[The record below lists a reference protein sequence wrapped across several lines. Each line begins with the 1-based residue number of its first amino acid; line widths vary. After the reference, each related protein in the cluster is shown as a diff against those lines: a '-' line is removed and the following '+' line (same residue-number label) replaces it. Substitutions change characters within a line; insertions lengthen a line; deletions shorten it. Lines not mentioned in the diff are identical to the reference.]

1 MMPGRPPAE
10 HPYFT
15 IDRRLIRMA
24 SPVPTIESLSSEQ
37 RSRVEETSSKF
48 RNAITRNPNVR
59 IQEFIADSSGIERQ
73 VLLRELLQIEIEDR
87 RQRGQIPGQDHYSSL
102 FPDSSHI
109 VANVFDSVDQSVI
122 SSAAVETVIPGQAI
136 TEDGA
141 NKSPETLD
149 DGLNSD
155 SDVKTSESTIESNDR
170 VSGGPEHPAETIVA
184 GSDAAAETEQDTLVE
199 PGTAQPSSTQS
210 TENQTDVETIVPT
223 DGGGS
228 SVTMDEN
235 RIIETVVSGVDAEFT
250 SQQPARGP
258 VIGSGQTFGDYELI
272 SPLGQGGMGV
282 VYKARQKAA
291 NRLVALKIIRPDRM
305 SNMTEVT
312 QGRMVDRFKAEAH
325 AAARLQHDNLVTV
338 YDVGEVDGCHYFS
351 MQYVE
356 GGSLTD
362 QISDRSLDNRE
373 AATFIEPVCRAVHAA
388 HEEGILHRDIKPANI
403 LIEDG
408 TLRPR
413 IADFGLAKLQNE
425 DQELTRSGEAMG
437 TPSYMPPEQFGDAA
451 SATARSD
458 IYSIGATLY
467 HLLSGRPP
475 FKAATSMATMR
486 QVLNVEPVA
495 LRELNP
501 EVNQDLETICMKCLE
516 KEPDRRFQTAAEV
529 ANELKRFINGEPILS
544 RPLSRPERF
553 VRWCRRNPLV
563 SSLSGLAAASVLV
576 ALVSLAVAYVKTD
589 EARQQVE
596 TSLIKTAKA
605 QKVSEASFQD
615 ALAAVNDFF
624 THVSE
629 DRLLNEP
636 GAEGLRHELLELARD
651 YYQRFLNRRSDDPTV
666 REEVALSHF
675 RVGLIVEELDSP
687 QAAVESYEKARDLQR
702 ALLAD
707 FPIAEAVAAKAT
719 KRALSRTLNAMARV
733 ATNSGDLDGAEELF
747 NETRKLRLELVE
759 STPDAEERIEF
770 DRLLASVDMNLGLLA
785 RRRSELDRT
794 GRLYRKAQEL
804 RQKALRIRPKDPQ
817 LRRDLAKGWYNL
829 ANLAVDRNDAEEVSR
844 NVDLAIAQLEELL
857 NENPDDL
864 RDRYLLALCYRM
876 KADLNAAFI
885 SVDNSKLAEAID
897 GYNKT
902 RFAMQDLSER
912 SPTVHRYRVEL
923 GQLLLNIGQL
933 EGQQRRFSEAR
944 SALENA
950 EEVFANLV
958 EEDPDNDEFQELLK
972 QTQAILLQLT
982 AYEEASAEQK

>member
-1 MMPGRPPAE
+1 
-10 HPYFT
+10 
-15 IDRRLIRMA
+15 MA

-37 RSRVEETSSKF
+37 RSRVEQASSNF
-48 RNAITRNPNVR
+48 RNAITTNPNTR

-109 VANVFDSVDQSVI
+109 VANVFDSVDQSVVD
-122 SSAAVETVIPGQAI
+122 SAAVETVIPGQSR
-136 TEDGA
+136 TDDGA
-141 NKSPETLD
+141 NTSSETLD
-149 DGLNSD
+149 DGLISD
-155 SDVKTSESTIESNDR
+155 SVVAS
-170 VSGGPEHPAETIVA
+170 AETIIESSEVVSA
-184 GSDAAAETEQDTLVE
+184 ADAAAQTKQDTMVG
-199 PGTAQPSSTQS
+199 PGSGQTSTRQS
-210 TENQTDVETIVPT
+210 TGNQSDVETMVPT
-223 DGGGS
+223 DDGGS

-235 RIIETVVSGVDAEFT
+235 RIAETIISGADAKLI
-250 SQQPARGP
+250 SRQPTRGP

-338 YDVGEVDGCHYFS
+338 YDVGEIDGCHYFS

-356 GGSLTD
+356 GGSLSD
-362 QISDRSLDNRE
+362 QISDRSLDSRE
-373 AATFIEPVCRAVHAA
+373 AATFVEPVCRAVHAA

-529 ANELKRFINGEPILS
+529 ADELKRFINGEPILS
-544 RPLSRPERF
+544 RPLSRPERL

-589 EARQQVE
+589 EARKQVE
-596 TSLIKTAKA
+596 ASLDETAKA

-651 YYQRFLNRRSDDPTV
+651 YYQRFLDRRSDDPTV

-687 QAAVESYEKARDLQR
+687 QAAVESYEKARDIQSK
-702 ALLAD
+702 LLGDFPVAD
-707 FPIAEAVAAKAT
+707 FPAAEAAAAKAT

-733 ATNSGDLDGAEELF
+733 ATNSGNLDGAEELF
-747 NETRKLRLELVE
+747 NETRKLRVELVE
-759 STPDAEERIEF
+759 STPDADERIEF

-794 GRLYRKAQEL
+794 GILYRKAQEH
-804 RQKALRIRPKDPQ
+804 RQKALRRRPKHPQ

-829 ANLAVDRNDAEEVSR
+829 ANLAVDLNDAEEVST

-857 NENPDDL
+857 DENSDDL

-876 KADLNAAFI
+876 KADLHAALI
-885 SVDNSKLAEAID
+885 SVDDSKLAEAID
-897 GYNKT
+897 GYNKA

-912 SPTVHRYRVEL
+912 SPAVHRYRVEL
-923 GQLLLNIGQL
+923 GQLLMNIGQL
-933 EGQQRRFSEAR
+933 EGQQRRVTEAR

-950 EEVFANLV
+950 EDVFASLV
-958 EEDPDNDEFQELLK
+958 QEDPDDGEFQELLK
-972 QTQAILLQLT
+972 QTQAILEQLT
-982 AYEEASAEQK
+982 AYEKISAEQK

>member
-1 MMPGRPPAE
+1 
-10 HPYFT
+10 
-15 IDRRLIRMA
+15 MA
-24 SPVPTIESLSSEQ
+24 SPVPTIYSLTSEQ
-37 RSRVEETSSKF
+37 RSRVEEARSNF
-48 RNAITRNPNVR
+48 CNAIKANPNSR
-59 IQEFIADSSGIERQ
+59 IRDFIGDALGVERQ

-87 RQRGQIPGQDHYSSL
+87 RQRGRIPEQEHYSSL

-109 VANVFDSVDQSVI
+109 VASVFESVDRSVVH
-122 SSAAVETVIPGQAI
+122 SEAVETVLPGLLP
-136 TEDGA
+136 TENATG
-141 NKSPETLD
+141 PRTETVD
-149 DGLNSD
+149 DGLGAGSGQQ
-155 SDVKTSESTIESNDR
+155 SAETIIESNSTVVRHD
-170 VSGGPEHPAETIVA
+170 VSS
-184 GSDAAAETEQDTLVE
+184 GSEAAAETIIESAGAAAETSQETLAE
-199 PGTAQPSSTQS
+199 TGSASPSTVNSS
-210 TENQTDVETIVPT
+210 RNQTDIETIVPT
-223 DGGGS
+223 DDGGS
-228 SVTMDEN
+228 LATADEN
-235 RIIETVVSGVDAEFT
+235 RVIETVVSGVGSASASRRST
-250 SQQPARGP
+250 PGP

-312 QGRMVDRFKAEAH
+312 QRRMVDRFKAEAH

-338 YDVGEVDGCHYFS
+338 YDVGEIDGCHYFS

-356 GGSLTD
+356 GGSLSD
-362 QISDRSLDNRE
+362 QISDRSLDSRE
-373 AATFIEPVCRAVHAA
+373 AAMFIEPVCRAVHAA

-501 EVNQDLETICMKCLE
+501 EVDQDLETICMKCLE

-529 ANELKRFINGEPILS
+529 ADELKRFINGEPILS
-544 RPLSRPERF
+544 RPLGRPERF

-563 SSLSGLAAASVLV
+563 SSLSGLAAVCVVV

-596 TSLIKTAKA
+596 SSLNETTKA
-605 QKVSEASFQD
+605 QQVSEASFQD

-624 THVSE
+624 TRVSE
-629 DRLLNEP
+629 DRLMNEP
-636 GAEGLRHELLELARD
+636 GAEGLRHELLGLARD

-666 REEVALSHF
+666 RDEVALSHF
-675 RVGLIVEELDSP
+675 RVGLIIEELDSP
-687 QAAVESYEKARDLQR
+687 QAAIESYEKARDIQSK
-702 ALLAD
+702 LLAD
-707 FPIAEAVAAKAT
+707 FPDARSTAAKAT

-747 NETRKLRLELVE
+747 NETRKLRVELVE
-759 STPDAEERIEF
+759 STPDDEERIEF

-785 RRRSELDRT
+785 RRRSDLDRT
-794 GRLYRKAQEL
+794 GTLYQKAQEL
-804 RQKALRIRPKDPQ
+804 RQKALRVRPKNEQ

-829 ANLAVDRNDAEEVSR
+829 ANLAVDQNDAQAANE
-844 NVDLAIAQLEELL
+844 NIQLAITELESLL
-857 NENPDDL
+857 KENPDDL
-864 RDRYLLALCYRM
+864 RDRYLLAVCYRLL
-876 KADLNAAFI
+876 ADLDAALI
-885 SVDNSKLAEAID
+885 AVDASKLPDSID
-897 GYNKT
+897 AYSKAGISM
-902 RFAMQDLSER
+902 RDLSER
-912 SPTVHRYRVEL
+912 SPAVHRYRVEL
-923 GQLLLNIGQL
+923 GQLLMNIGQL
-933 EGQQRRFSEAR
+933 EGQQRNFAGAR
-944 SALENA
+944 AALEKA
-950 EEVFANLV
+950 EEVFAALV
-958 EEDPDNDEFQELLK
+958 KEDSDNSEFQELLK
-972 QTQAILLQLT
+972 QAQAVLQQLN
-982 AYEEASAEQK
+982 AFEKASAEQK

>member
-1 MMPGRPPAE
+1 
-10 HPYFT
+10 
-15 IDRRLIRMA
+15 MA

-37 RSRVEETSSKF
+37 RSRVEQASSNF
-48 RNAITRNPNVR
+48 RNAITTNPNTR

-109 VANVFDSVDQSVI
+109 VANVFESVDPSVVD
-122 SSAAVETVIPGQAI
+122 SAAVETVIPGQAL
-136 TEDGA
+136 TDDGA
-141 NKSPETLD
+141 NTSPETLED
-149 DGLNSD
+149 RLISD
-155 SDVKTSESTIESNDR
+155 SVATS
-170 VSGGPEHPAETIVA
+170 AETIIESSDVVSA
-184 GSDAAAETEQDTLVE
+184 GPERSAETAQDTLVE
-199 PGTAQPSSTQS
+199 LSSAQPSTGQPSTNQ
-210 TENQTDVETIVPT
+210 TTGNQTDVETIVPT
-223 DGGGS
+223 DDGGS
-228 SVTMDEN
+228 AVTMDEI
-235 RIIETVVSGVDAEFT
+235 RIAETIVSAADAEFT
-250 SQQPARGP
+250 SRQPTRGP

-338 YDVGEVDGCHYFS
+338 YDVGEIDGCHYFS

-356 GGSLTD
+356 GGSLSD
-362 QISDRSLDNRE
+362 QISDRSLDSRE
-373 AATFIEPVCRAVHAA
+373 AASFVEPVCRAVHAA

-516 KEPDRRFQTAAEV
+516 KEPDQRFQTAAEV
-529 ANELKRFINGEPILS
+529 ADELKRFINGEPILS
-544 RPLSRPERF
+544 RPLSRPERL

-563 SSLSGLAAASVLV
+563 ASLSGLAAASVV
-576 ALVSLAVAYVKTD
+576 SALVSLAVAYVKTD
-589 EARQQVE
+589 EARKQVE
-596 TSLIKTAKA
+596 ASLGETEKA

-687 QAAVESYEKARDLQR
+687 QAAVESYEKARDIQSK
-702 ALLAD
+702 LLAE
-707 FPIAEAVAAKAT
+707 FPVAASVAAKAT

-785 RRRSELDRT
+785 RRRSEFDRT
-794 GRLYRKAQEL
+794 GTLYRKAQEL
-804 RQKALRIRPKDPQ
+804 RQKALRRRPKDPQ

-829 ANLAVDRNDAEEVSR
+829 ANLAVDRNDAEEVST

-857 NENPDDL
+857 GENPDDL

-876 KADLNAAFI
+876 KADLNAALI
-885 SVDNSKLAEAID
+885 SVDDSKLTAAID
-897 GYNKT
+897 GYNKA

-912 SPTVHRYRVEL
+912 SPAVHRYRVEL
-923 GQLLLNIGQL
+923 GQLLMNIGQL
-933 EGQQRRFSEAR
+933 EGQQRRFTDAR

-950 EEVFANLV
+950 AEVFASLV
-958 EEDPDNDEFQELLK
+958 KEDPDDGEFQELLK
-972 QTQAILLQLT
+972 QTQAILEQLT
-982 AYEEASAEQK
+982 AYEKTSAEQK

>member
-1 MMPGRPPAE
+1 
-10 HPYFT
+10 
-15 IDRRLIRMA
+15 MA

-37 RSRVEETSSKF
+37 RSRVEEASSTF
-48 RNAITRNPNVR
+48 RNAITTNPNTR
-59 IQEFIADSSGIERQ
+59 IQDFIVDSSGIERQ

-109 VANVFDSVDQSVI
+109 VASVFDSVDPSVVD
-122 SSAAVETVIPGQAI
+122 SAAVETVVPGQAL
-136 TEDGA
+136 TEDGT
-141 NKSPETLD
+141 NQGSETQGSETFD
-149 DGLNSD
+149 NRLNSD
-155 SDVKTSESTIESNDR
+155 SGTNT
-170 VSGGPEHPAETIVA
+170 AETIIES
-184 GSDAAAETEQDTLVE
+184 SDVVSAAASEAEPRQDTLVD
-199 PGTAQPSSTQS
+199 PGDGQPSTAQSTG
-210 TENQTDVETIVPT
+210 NQTDVETIIPT
-223 DGGGS
+223 DDGGS
-228 SVTMDEN
+228 SLTMDEN
-235 RIIETVVSGVDAEFT
+235 RITETVISGADAELI
-250 SQQPARGP
+250 SRQPTRGP

-282 VYKARQKAA
+282 VYKARQRAA

-312 QGRMVDRFKAEAH
+312 QRRMVDRFKAEAH

-338 YDVGEVDGCHYFS
+338 YDVGEIDGCHYFS

-356 GGSLTD
+356 GGALSD
-362 QISDRSLDNRE
+362 QISDRSLDSRE
-373 AATFIEPVCRAVHAA
+373 AASFVEPVCRAVHAA

-467 HLLSGRPP
+467 HVLSGRPP

-501 EVNQDLETICMKCLE
+501 EVNQDIETICMKCLE

-529 ANELKRFINGEPILS
+529 ADELKRFINGEPILS
-544 RPLSRPERF
+544 RPLSRPERLA
-553 VRWCRRNPLV
+553 RWCRRNPLV
-563 SSLSGLAAASVLV
+563 SSLSGFSAASVVV

-589 EARQQVE
+589 EARKQVE
-596 TSLIKTAKA
+596 ASLGETEKA

-651 YYQRFLNRRSDDPTV
+651 YYQRFLNLRSDDPTV

-687 QAAVESYEKARDLQR
+687 QAAVESYEKARDIQSK
-702 ALLAD
+702 LLAE
-707 FPIAEAVAAKAT
+707 FPVAESVAAKAT

-785 RRRSELDRT
+785 RRRSEFDRT
-794 GRLYRKAQEL
+794 GTLYRKAQEL
-804 RQKALRIRPKDPQ
+804 RQKALRRRPKDPQ

-829 ANLAVDRNDAEEVSR
+829 ANLAVDRNDAEEVTT
-844 NVDLAIAQLEELL
+844 NVELAISQLEELL
-857 NENPDDL
+857 DENPGDL

-876 KADLNAAFI
+876 KADLNAALI
-885 SVDNSKLAEAID
+885 SVDDSNLTAAID
-897 GYNKT
+897 GYNKA

-912 SPTVHRYRVEL
+912 SPAVHRYRVEL
-923 GQLLLNIGQL
+923 GQLLMNIGQL
-933 EGQQRRFSEAR
+933 EGQQRRFTEAR

-950 EEVFANLV
+950 AQVFASLV
-958 EEDPDNDEFQELLK
+958 KEDPDNNEFQELLS
-972 QTQAILLQLT
+972 QTRAILEQLT
-982 AYEEASAEQK
+982 AYEKASAEQK

>member
-1 MMPGRPPAE
+1 
-10 HPYFT
+10 
-15 IDRRLIRMA
+15 MA
-24 SPVPTIESLSSEQ
+24 SPIPTIESLSSEQ
-37 RSRVEETSSKF
+37 RSRVEQASSNF
-48 RNAITRNPNVR
+48 RNALTTNPNVR
-59 IQEFIADSSGIERQ
+59 IQDFIADSSGTERQ

-87 RQRGQIPGQDHYSSL
+87 RQRGQIPGQEHYSSL
-102 FPDSSHI
+102 FPESSHI
-109 VANVFDSVDQSVI
+109 VASVFESVDPSVVD
-122 SSAAVETVIPGQAI
+122 SAAVETVIPGQAL
-136 TEDGA
+136 TDDGA
-141 NKSPETLD
+141 NTSPETLED
-149 DGLNSD
+149 RLISD
-155 SDVKTSESTIESNDR
+155 SVATS
-170 VSGGPEHPAETIVA
+170 AETIIESSDVVSA
-184 GSDAAAETEQDTLVE
+184 GPERSAETAQDTLVE
-199 PGTAQPSSTQS
+199 LSSAQPSTGQPSTNQ
-210 TENQTDVETIVPT
+210 TTGNQTDVETIVPT
-223 DGGGS
+223 DDGGS
-228 SVTMDEN
+228 AVTMDEI
-235 RIIETVVSGVDAEFT
+235 RIAETIVSAADAEFT
-250 SQQPARGP
+250 SRQPTRGP

-338 YDVGEVDGCHYFS
+338 YDVGEIDGCHYFS

-356 GGSLTD
+356 GGSLSD

-373 AATFIEPVCRAVHAA
+373 AASFVEPVCRAVHAA

-529 ANELKRFINGEPILS
+529 ADELKRFINGEPILS
-544 RPLSRPERF
+544 RPLSRPERL

-563 SSLSGLAAASVLV
+563 ASLSGLAAASVV
-576 ALVSLAVAYVKTD
+576 SALVSLAVAYVKTD
-589 EARQQVE
+589 EARKEVE
-596 TSLIKTAKA
+596 ASLDETAKA

-687 QAAVESYEKARDLQR
+687 QAAVESYEKARDIQSK
-702 ALLAD
+702 LLAE
-707 FPIAEAVAAKAT
+707 FPVAASVAAKAT

-785 RRRSELDRT
+785 RRRSEFDRT
-794 GRLYRKAQEL
+794 GTLYRKAQEL
-804 RQKALRIRPKDPQ
+804 RQKALRRRPKDPQ

-829 ANLAVDRNDAEEVSR
+829 ANLAVDRNDAEEVST

-857 NENPDDL
+857 GENPDDL

-876 KADLNAAFI
+876 KADLNAALI
-885 SVDNSKLAEAID
+885 SVDDSKLTAAID
-897 GYNKT
+897 GYNKA

-912 SPTVHRYRVEL
+912 SPAVHRYRVEL
-923 GQLLLNIGQL
+923 GQLLMNIGQL
-933 EGQQRRFSEAR
+933 EGQQRRFTDAR

-950 EEVFANLV
+950 AEVFASLV
-958 EEDPDNDEFQELLK
+958 KEDPDDGEFQELLK
-972 QTQAILLQLT
+972 QTQAILEQLT
-982 AYEEASAEQK
+982 AYEKTSAEQK

>member
-1 MMPGRPPAE
+1 
-10 HPYFT
+10 
-15 IDRRLIRMA
+15 MA

-495 LRELNP
+495 LRDLNP
-501 EVNQDLETICMKCLE
+501 EVDQDIETICMKCLE
-516 KEPDRRFQTAAEV
+516 KEPDRRFQTAEKV
-529 ANELKRFINGEPILS
+529 ADELQRFINGEPILS

-675 RVGLIVEELDSP
+675 RVGLIIEELDSP
-687 QAAVESYEKARDLQR
+687 QAAVESYEKARDIQSK
-702 ALLAD
+702 LLAG
-707 FPIAEAVAAKAT
+707 FPVAESVAAKAT

-794 GRLYRKAQEL
+794 GTLYRKAQEL

-876 KADLNAAFI
+876 KADLNAALI

-897 GYNKT
+897 GYNKA

-933 EGQQRRFSEAR
+933 EGQQRRFTEAR

-958 EEDPDNDEFQELLK
+958 KEDPDNDEFQELLK
-972 QTQAILLQLT
+972 QTQAVLEQLT
-982 AYEEASAEQK
+982 AYEEASAEPK

>member
-1 MMPGRPPAE
+1 MTG
-10 HPYFT
+10 
-15 IDRRLIRMA
+15 
-24 SPVPTIESLSSEQ
+24 PVPTIESLNPDQRTRIEAASS
-37 RSRVEETSSKF
+37 RF
-48 RNAITRNPNVR
+48 RNAVQANPNVR
-59 IQEFIADSSGIERQ
+59 IQEFLTDGSATERQ

-102 FPDSSHI
+102 FPESSHI
-109 VANVFDSVDQSVI
+109 VASVFESVDQSVMN
-122 SSAAVETVIPGQAI
+122 SAAAETVIPGQLP
-136 TEDGA
+136 TENFVKNRVVSQDGA
-141 NKSPETLD
+141 GEPSRSDIESSATETMIESGDTSPE
-149 DGLNSD
+149 
-155 SDVKTSESTIESNDR
+155 KSTREI
-170 VSGGPEHPAETIVA
+170 ETIVA
-184 GSDAAAETEQDTLVE
+184 GMDSSAETELETHAENSGTANSAAETLQ
-199 PGTAQPSSTQS
+199 
-210 TENQTDVETIVPT
+210 NQTDIETMVPT
-223 DGGGS
+223 DAGDS

-235 RIIETVVSGVDAEFT
+235 RIVGTVISGADSAF
-250 SQQPARGP
+250 SRPGAAHGP

-305 SNMTEVT
+305 SSMTEVT
-312 QGRMVDRFKAEAH
+312 QRRMVDRFRAEAH

-338 YDVGEVDGCHYFS
+338 YDVGEIDGCHYFS

-356 GGSLTD
+356 GGCLSD
-362 QISDRSLDNRE
+362 QISDRSLDSRE
-373 AATFIEPVCRAVHAA
+373 AARFLEPVCRAVHAA

-403 LIEDG
+403 LIEDE

-501 EVNQDLETICMKCLE
+501 EVDQDLETICMKCLE
-516 KEPDRRFQTAAEV
+516 KEPDRRFQTASEV
-529 ANELKRFINGEPILS
+529 ADELQRFINGEPILS
-544 RPLSRPERF
+544 RPLGRPERLW
-553 VRWCRRNPLV
+553 RWCRRNPV
-563 SSLSGLAAASVLV
+563 VASLSGLAATSMIIAV
-576 ALVSLAVAYVKTD
+576 VSFAVAYFETD
-589 EARQQVE
+589 EARRKVE
-596 TSLIKTAKA
+596 ASLDETAKA
-605 QKVSEASFQD
+605 QKLSEASFQD

-636 GAEGLRHELLELARD
+636 GTEELRHELLDLARD

-666 REEVALSHF
+666 RDEVALSHF

-687 QAAVESYEKARDLQR
+687 LAAVASYQKARDLQV

-707 FPIAEAVAAKAT
+707 HPDENSKEAKAT
-719 KRALSRTLNAMARV
+719 KRALSRTLNALARV

-747 NETRKLRLELVE
+747 HETRKFRQELVD
-759 STPDAEERIEF
+759 STPDPEERFEF
-770 DRLLASVDMNLGLLA
+770 DRLLASVDMNLGILA
-785 RRRSELDRT
+785 RRRSNLDQAAT
-794 GRLYRKAQEL
+794 LYKDAQGLRKNTL
-804 RQKALRIRPKDPQ
+804 PVRPKDPQ

-829 ANLAVDRNDAEEVSR
+829 ANLAVDQNDAEGVGS
-844 NVDLAIAQLEELL
+844 NVDQAIALLEELL
-857 NENPDDL
+857 DETPDDL
-864 RDRYLLALCYRM
+864 RDRYLLALCYRL
-876 KADLNAAFI
+876 KADLNAALI
-885 SVDNSKLAEAID
+885 PVDNSKLTDAID
-897 GYNKT
+897 GYGKAKL
-902 RFAMQDLSER
+902 AMLDLSGR
-912 SPTVHRYRVEL
+912 SPAVHRYRVEL

-933 EGQQRRFSEAR
+933 EAQQEQYSEAR
-944 SALENA
+944 IAFEKA
-950 EEVFANLV
+950 EEVFALLV
-958 EEDPDNDEFQELLK
+958 TEDSNSSEFQELL
-972 QTQAILLQLT
+972 TRTRAVLEQL
-982 AYEEASAEQK
+982 AAMEAAASQQK

>member
-1 MMPGRPPAE
+1 
-10 HPYFT
+10 
-15 IDRRLIRMA
+15 
-24 SPVPTIESLSSEQ
+24 
-37 RSRVEETSSKF
+37 
-48 RNAITRNPNVR
+48 
-59 IQEFIADSSGIERQ
+59 
-73 VLLRELLQIEIEDR
+73 
-87 RQRGQIPGQDHYSSL
+87 
-102 FPDSSHI
+102 
-109 VANVFDSVDQSVI
+109 
-122 SSAAVETVIPGQAI
+122 
-136 TEDGA
+136 
-141 NKSPETLD
+141 
-149 DGLNSD
+149 
-155 SDVKTSESTIESNDR
+155 
-170 VSGGPEHPAETIVA
+170 
-184 GSDAAAETEQDTLVE
+184 
-199 PGTAQPSSTQS
+199 
-210 TENQTDVETIVPT
+210 
-223 DGGGS
+223 
-228 SVTMDEN
+228 
-235 RIIETVVSGVDAEFT
+235 
-250 SQQPARGP
+250 
-258 VIGSGQTFGDYELI
+258 
-272 SPLGQGGMGV
+272 
-282 VYKARQKAA
+282 
-291 NRLVALKIIRPDRM
+291 
-305 SNMTEVT
+305 
-312 QGRMVDRFKAEAH
+312 
-325 AAARLQHDNLVTV
+325 
-338 YDVGEVDGCHYFS
+338 
-351 MQYVE
+351 
-356 GGSLTD
+356 
-362 QISDRSLDNRE
+362 
-373 AATFIEPVCRAVHAA
+373 
-388 HEEGILHRDIKPANI
+388 
-403 LIEDG
+403 
-408 TLRPR
+408 
-413 IADFGLAKLQNE
+413 
-425 DQELTRSGEAMG
+425 
-437 TPSYMPPEQFGDAA
+437 
-451 SATARSD
+451 
-458 IYSIGATLY
+458 
-467 HLLSGRPP
+467 
-475 FKAATSMATMR
+475 
-486 QVLNVEPVA
+486 
-495 LRELNP
+495 
-501 EVNQDLETICMKCLE
+501 
-516 KEPDRRFQTAAEV
+516 
-529 ANELKRFINGEPILS
+529 
-544 RPLSRPERF
+544 
-553 VRWCRRNPLV
+553 
-563 SSLSGLAAASVLV
+563 LSGLAAASVLV

-605 QKVSEASFQD
+605 QTVSEASFQD

-675 RVGLIVEELDSP
+675 RVGLIIEELDSP
-687 QAAVESYEKARDLQR
+687 QAAVESYEKARDIQSK
-702 ALLAD
+702 LLAG
-707 FPIAEAVAAKAT
+707 FPVAESVAAKAT

-794 GRLYRKAQEL
+794 GTLYRKAQEL

-876 KADLNAAFI
+876 KADLNAALI

-897 GYNKT
+897 GYNKA

>member
-1 MMPGRPPAE
+1 
-10 HPYFT
+10 
-15 IDRRLIRMA
+15 MA
-24 SPVPTIESLSSEQ
+24 SPVPTIESLTSEQ
-37 RSRVEETSSKF
+37 RSRVEEASSRF
-48 RNAITRNPNVR
+48 RIAVKMNPNSR
-59 IQEFIADSSGIERQ
+59 IHEYIGNAEGDERQ

-87 RQRGQIPGQDHYSSL
+87 RQRGRIPEQNHYSSL

-109 VANVFDSVDQSVI
+109 VASVFESVDSSVVD
-122 SSAAVETVIPGQAI
+122 SAAVETILPGLLP
-136 TEDGA
+136 TENADGQRLEA
-141 NKSPETLD
+141 VN
-149 DGLNSD
+149 DGLSTG
-155 SDVKTSESTIESNDR
+155 SSEQI
-170 VSGGPEHPAETIVA
+170 VETIAEVSNTDSS
-184 GSDAAAETEQDTLVE
+184 GSNGAAETTVAGADTSAETELDTLAE
-199 PGTAQPSSTQS
+199 AGSAQSSTVNS
-210 TENQTDVETIVPT
+210 SRNQTDIETIVPT
-223 DGGGS
+223 DVGGS

-235 RIIETVVSGVDAEFT
+235 RIIETVVSGVDSAFT
-250 SQQPARGP
+250 SRRSTRGP

-282 VYKARQKAA
+282 VYKARQIAA

-312 QGRMVDRFKAEAH
+312 QRRMVDRFKAEAH

-338 YDVGEVDGCHYFS
+338 YDVGEIDGCHYFS

-356 GGSLTD
+356 GGCLSD
-362 QISDRSLDNRE
+362 QISDRSLDSRE
-373 AATFIEPVCRAVHAA
+373 AAMFVEPVCRAVHAA
-388 HEEGILHRDIKPANI
+388 HEQGILHRDIKPANI

-501 EVNQDLETICMKCLE
+501 EVDRDLETICMKCLE

-529 ANELKRFINGEPILS
+529 ADELKRFINGEPILS

-563 SSLSGLAAASVLV
+563 SSLSGLAAVSVVV
-576 ALVSLAVAYVKTD
+576 AIVSLAVAYVKTD
-589 EARQQVE
+589 DARQQVE
-596 TSLIKTAKA
+596 TSLEETTKA
-605 QKVSEASFQD
+605 QQVSEASFQD

-624 THVSE
+624 TRVSE
-629 DRLLNEP
+629 DRLMNEP
-636 GAEGLRHELLELARD
+636 GAEGLRHELLALARD
-651 YYQRFLNRRSDDPTV
+651 YYQRFLDRRSDDPTV
-666 REEVALSHF
+666 RDEVALSHF

-687 QAAVESYEKARDLQR
+687 QAAVESYEKARDMQSK
-702 ALLAD
+702 LLAEIPD
-707 FPIAEAVAAKAT
+707 VRSVTAKAT
-719 KRALSRTLNAMARV
+719 KRALSRTLNALARV
-733 ATNSGDLDGAEELF
+733 ATNSGDLDGAEDLF
-747 NETRKLRLELVE
+747 NETRKLRVELVE
-759 STPDAEERIEF
+759 STPDDEERIEF

-794 GRLYRKAQEL
+794 GTLYRKAQEL
-804 RQKALRIRPKDPQ
+804 RQKTLRLRPKDQQ

-829 ANLAVDRNDAEEVSR
+829 ANLAVDQNDAQSADE
-844 NVDLAIAQLEELL
+844 NIHLAITELESLL
-857 NENPDDL
+857 TEEPDDL
-864 RDRYLLALCYRM
+864 GDRYLLAVCYRLL
-876 KADLNAAFI
+876 ADLNAALI
-885 SVDNSKLAEAID
+885 PVDESKLLDSID
-897 GYNKT
+897 AYNKA
-902 RFAMQDLSER
+902 RFSMQDLSER
-912 SPTVHRYRVEL
+912 SPAVHRYRVEL
-923 GQLLLNIGQL
+923 GQLLMNIGQL
-933 EGQQRRFSEAR
+933 EGQQRNFTEAR
-944 SALENA
+944 FALEKT
-950 EEVFANLV
+950 EKVFAALV
-958 EEDPDNDEFQELLK
+958 KEDPDNSEFQELLK
-972 QTQAILLQLT
+972 QTQAVLQQLD
-982 AYEEASAEQK
+982 AFEKASAEQT

>member
-1 MMPGRPPAE
+1 
-10 HPYFT
+10 
-15 IDRRLIRMA
+15 MA

-37 RSRVEETSSKF
+37 RSRVEQTSSNF
-48 RNAITRNPNVR
+48 RNALTTNPNVR
-59 IQEFIADSSGIERQ
+59 IQDFIADSTGIERQ

-109 VANVFDSVDQSVI
+109 VANVFDSVDQSVVD
-122 SSAAVETVIPGQAI
+122 SAAVETVIPGQAL
-136 TEDGA
+136 TDDGA
-141 NKSPETLD
+141 NKSSEILD
-149 DGLNSD
+149 DGLISD
-155 SDVKTSESTIESNDR
+155 SVAKSTETIIESSDV
-170 VSGGPEHPAETIVA
+170 VSAEPEHAADSIVA
-184 GSDAAAETEQDTLVE
+184 GTDAEAETGQDTLVE
-199 PGTAQPSSTQS
+199 LSSAQPSTGQPSTTHS
-210 TENQTDVETIVPT
+210 TGNQTDIETIVPT
-223 DGGGS
+223 DGGS
-228 SVTMDEN
+228 AVTMDEN
-235 RIIETVVSGVDAEFT
+235 RIAETIVSAADAEFT
-250 SQQPARGP
+250 SRQPTRGP

-338 YDVGEVDGCHYFS
+338 YDVGEIDGCHYFS

-356 GGSLTD
+356 GGSLSD
-362 QISDRSLDNRE
+362 QISDRSLDSRE
-373 AATFIEPVCRAVHAA
+373 AATFVEPVCRAVHAA

-501 EVNQDLETICMKCLE
+501 EVDQDLETICMKCLE
-516 KEPDRRFQTAAEV
+516 KEPDRRFQTAADV
-529 ANELKRFINGEPILS
+529 ADELQRFINGEPILS
-544 RPLSRPERF
+544 RPLSRPERL

-563 SSLSGLAAASVLV
+563 SSLSGLAAASVVV

-589 EARQQVE
+589 EARKQVE
-596 TSLIKTAKA
+596 ASLGETEKA

-651 YYQRFLNRRSDDPTV
+651 YYQRFLDRRSDDPTV

-675 RVGLIVEELDSP
+675 RVGLIIEELDSP
-687 QAAVESYEKARDLQR
+687 QAAVESYEKARDIQSK
-702 ALLAD
+702 LLAETV
-707 FPIAEAVAAKAT
+707 AETVAETAKAT

-759 STPDAEERIEF
+759 ATPDADERVEF

-785 RRRSELDRT
+785 RRRSEFDRT
-794 GRLYRKAQEL
+794 GTLYRKAQEL
-804 RQKALRIRPKDPQ
+804 RQKVLRHRPKDPQ

-829 ANLAVDRNDAEEVSR
+829 ANLAVDRNDAEEVST

-857 NENPDDL
+857 GENPDDL

-876 KADLNAAFI
+876 KADLNAALI
-885 SVDNSKLAEAID
+885 SVDNSKLTDAID
-897 GYNKT
+897 GYNKA

-912 SPTVHRYRVEL
+912 SPAVHRYRVEL
-923 GQLLLNIGQL
+923 GQLLMNIGQL
-933 EGQQRRFSEAR
+933 EGQQRRFTGAR
-944 SALENA
+944 SALDNA

-958 EEDPDNDEFQELLK
+958 KEDPDNSEFQELLK
-972 QTQAILLQLT
+972 QTQATLEQLT
-982 AYEEASAEQK
+982 AYEKASAEQK

>member
-1 MMPGRPPAE
+1 
-10 HPYFT
+10 
-15 IDRRLIRMA
+15 MA

-37 RSRVEETSSKF
+37 RSRVEKASSNF
-48 RNAITRNPNVR
+48 RLAITTNPNTR
-59 IQEFIADSSGIERQ
+59 IQDFIADSSGIERQ

-109 VANVFDSVDQSVI
+109 VASVFESVDQSVVD
-122 SSAAVETVIPGQAI
+122 SAAVETVIPGQAL

-141 NKSPETLD
+141 GERPAPSDHASD
-149 DGLNSD
+149 D
-155 SDVKTSESTIESNDR
+155 ESNSA
-170 VSGGPEHPAETIVA
+170 SGATAAETIIESSNVV
-184 GSDAAAETEQDTLVE
+184 SAADSRAETRQDTPVGLGGDQ
-199 PGTAQPSSTQS
+199 PSTAQSTR
-210 TENQTDVETIVPT
+210 NQTDVETIVPT
-223 DGGGS
+223 DDGGS

-235 RIIETVVSGVDAEFT
+235 RIGETVISGADARLISGQST
-250 SQQPARGP
+250 RGP

-312 QGRMVDRFKAEAH
+312 QRRMVDRFKAEAH

-338 YDVGEVDGCHYFS
+338 YDVGEIDGCHYFS

-356 GGSLTD
+356 GGCLSD
-362 QISDRSLDNRE
+362 QISDRSLDSRE

-403 LIEDG
+403 LIEDE

-501 EVNQDLETICMKCLE
+501 EVSQDIETICMKCLE
-516 KEPDRRFQTAAEV
+516 KEPDRRFQTAVEV
-529 ANELKRFINGEPILS
+529 ADELKRFINGEPILS
-544 RPLSRPERF
+544 RPLSRPERLA
-553 VRWCRRNPLV
+553 RWCRRNPLV
-563 SSLSGLAAASVLV
+563 SSLSGLAAASVVV

-589 EARQQVE
+589 EARKQVE
-596 TSLIKTAKA
+596 ASLDETEKA

-651 YYQRFLNRRSDDPTV
+651 YYQRFLDRRSDDPTV

-687 QAAVESYEKARDLQR
+687 QAAVESYEKARDIQSK
-702 ALLAD
+702 LLAD
-707 FPIAEAVAAKAT
+707 FPVAESVAAKAT

-794 GRLYRKAQEL
+794 GTLYRKAQEL
-804 RQKALRIRPKDPQ
+804 RQRALRRRPKDPQ

-829 ANLAVDRNDAEEVSR
+829 ANLAVDQNDAEEVST
-844 NVDLAIAQLEELL
+844 NVDLAIGQLEELL
-857 NENPDDL
+857 DENPDDL

-876 KADLNAAFI
+876 KADLNAALI
-885 SVDNSKLAEAID
+885 SGDASKLTEAID
-897 GYNKT
+897 GYNKA
-902 RFAMQDLSER
+902 RLAMQDLSER

-923 GQLLLNIGQL
+923 GQLLMNIGQL

-950 EEVFANLV
+950 AEVFAALV
-958 EEDPDNDEFQELLK
+958 KEDPDNNEFQELLS
-972 QTQAILLQLT
+972 QARAILEQLT
-982 AYEEASAEQK
+982 AFENASAEQK

>member
-1 MMPGRPPAE
+1 
-10 HPYFT
+10 
-15 IDRRLIRMA
+15 MA

-37 RSRVEETSSKF
+37 QLRVEEASSNF
-48 RNAITRNPNVR
+48 RNAITTNPNTR
-59 IQEFIADSSGIERQ
+59 IQDFIADSSGIERQ

-87 RQRGQIPGQDHYSSL
+87 RQRGQIPGQDHYASL

-109 VANVFDSVDQSVI
+109 VASVFDSVDQSAVD
-122 SSAAVETVIPGQAI
+122 SAAVETVIPGQTL
-136 TEDGA
+136 TEDGTHQR
-141 NKSPETLD
+141 PENLD
-149 DGLNSD
+149 DGSNSD
-155 SDVKTSESTIESNDR
+155 SGATA
-170 VSGGPEHPAETIVA
+170 AETIIETSDV
-184 GSDAAAETEQDTLVE
+184 GSAADSEAETRQDTPVRL
-199 PGTAQPSSTQS
+199 GGSQTSTTQ
-210 TENQTDVETIVPT
+210 TTGNQTDVETIIPT
-223 DGGGS
+223 DDGGS

-235 RIIETVVSGVDAEFT
+235 RVTETVISGADAKLI
-250 SQQPARGP
+250 SRQPSRGP

-282 VYKARQKAA
+282 VYKARQNAA

-312 QGRMVDRFKAEAH
+312 QRRMVERFKAEAH

-338 YDVGEVDGCHYFS
+338 YDVGEIDGCHYFS

-356 GGSLTD
+356 GGSLSD
-362 QISDRSLDNRE
+362 RISDRSLDNRE
-373 AATFIEPVCRAVHAA
+373 AASFVEPVCRAVHAA

-403 LIEDG
+403 LIEDEK
-408 TLRPR
+408 LRPR

-516 KEPDRRFQTAAEV
+516 KEPDRRFQTAVEV
-529 ANELKRFINGEPILS
+529 ADELKRFINGEPILS
-544 RPLSRPERF
+544 RPLSRPERLA
-553 VRWCRRNPLV
+553 RWCRRNPLV
-563 SSLSGLAAASVLV
+563 SSLSGLAAASVVV

-589 EARQQVE
+589 EARKQVE
-596 TSLIKTAKA
+596 ASLGETEKA

-651 YYQRFLNRRSDDPTV
+651 YYQRFLDRRSDDPTV

-687 QAAVESYEKARDLQR
+687 QAAVESYEKARDIQSR
-702 ALLAD
+702 LLAE
-707 FPIAEAVAAKAT
+707 FPVADSVVAKAT

-794 GRLYRKAQEL
+794 GTFYRKAQEL
-804 RQKALRIRPKDPQ
+804 RQRALQRRPKDPQ

-829 ANLAVDRNDAEEVSR
+829 ANLAVDRNDVEEVST
-844 NVDLAIAQLEELL
+844 NVDLAIDQLKELL
-857 NENPDDL
+857 DENPDDL

-876 KADLNAAFI
+876 KADLNSALI
-885 SVDNSKLAEAID
+885 SVDDSKLTAAID
-897 GYNKT
+897 GYNKA
-902 RFAMQDLSER
+902 RLAMQDLSKR
-912 SPTVHRYRVEL
+912 SPAVHRYRVEL

-933 EGQQRRFSEAR
+933 EGQQRRFKEAR

-950 EEVFANLV
+950 EEVFASLV
-958 EEDPDNDEFQELLK
+958 KEAPENNEFQELLS
-972 QTQAILLQLT
+972 QTQAILEQLT
-982 AYEEASAEQK
+982 AYEKASAEQK